1 MSKQIELSFPAPGLV
16 RAKFNNPPINLVDP
30 DTILEL
36 STLIGQLETDPEI
49 KVIVFESG
57 DLDFFLAHYDVMVDK
72 ARTAAMSKGPTGMHP
87 WLDVLVRLS
96 RAPVVSIASIRG
108 RARGAGSEFAL
119 SCDIRFASAERAVLG
134 QFEVGVGV
142 VPGGNPM
149 ARLVGLMGRGRA
161 IEVVLGAD
169 DFPGALAERY
179 GYVNRAVPDAELD
192 TFVDRFARRLADF
205 DKEAIRDAKRFIDEA
220 SLPEDNLF
228 PPALDQFFVSAAR
241 PTTKARMIRLLQAGL
256 QQRSDVELNLGRH
269 VASNPSK
276 DASAKNSP
284 GAIGSRS

>member
-16 RAKFNNPPINLVDP
+16 RARFNNPPINLVDP
-30 DTILEL
+30 DTIFEL
-36 STLIGQLETDPEI
+36 STLIAQLEADPEI

-57 DLDFFLAHYDVMVDK
+57 DLDFFLAHYDVLVDK

-108 RARGAGSEFAL
+108 RARGAGSECAL

-179 GYVNRAVPDAELD
+179 GYVNRAIPDAELD
-192 TFVDRFARRLADF
+192 TFVERFARRVADF

-220 SLPEDNLF
+220 SLPDDNLF

-241 PTTKARMIRLLQAGL
+241 PKTKARMMRLLQAGL
-256 QQRSDVELNLGRH
+256 QERSDVELNLGRH

-276 DASAKNSP
+276 DASGEHSP
-284 GAIGSRS
+284 A